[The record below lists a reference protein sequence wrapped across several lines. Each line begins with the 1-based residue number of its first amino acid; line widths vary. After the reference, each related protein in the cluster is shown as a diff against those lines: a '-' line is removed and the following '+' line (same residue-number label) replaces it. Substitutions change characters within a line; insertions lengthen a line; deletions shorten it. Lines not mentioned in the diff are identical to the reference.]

1 MVVKYGMTKELGT
14 VALEKQGQPFVGAD
28 YGQSPVYSQETAAKI
43 DQEVKRIINEAHERA
58 TQIITEHKEQVTTIA
73 EALLK
78 YETLDENE
86 ILSLYN
92 TGKLPEGDQHM
103 REQENQA
110 KSFEDI
116 KNEINA
122 EGTMPSARPT
132 EPNPGDNPEDNDSD
146 N

>member
-1 MVVKYGMTKELGT
+1 
-14 VALEKQGQPFVGAD
+14 
-28 YGQSPVYSQETAAKI
+28 
-43 DQEVKRIINEAHERA
+43 
-58 TQIITEHKEQVTTIA
+58 HKEQVTTIA

-122 EGTMPSARPT
+122 EGTMPSAQPT